1 MDQVEPSRST
11 VLCTW
16 ELGGELG
23 HIARLAHIAHVLET
37 REYQC
42 FAALKD
48 LSRAS
53 PFFKGTECR
62 LLQAP
67 VFLPKIKMQRP
78 VMSLADTLL
87 LSGYLKS
94 EELSGLTGAWL
105 NLIQLADPAVLVMD
119 YSPTAALAALSL
131 PCKKIIVGSGFWQP
145 VPGYPIRNW
154 ITDPSQGELVKRQ
167 EQMVVNTVN
176 EVLTSRQQPT
186 IKYIADLF
194 IADRTIIN
202 TAPEFDYYGDLRED
216 GAYHGKSGSPA
227 ISKPVQFGTSTRPK
241 VLAYLKPGHP
251 QFDFITKGL
260 ALSNANVFI
269 ACPRCDP
276 KRLSAYQSEHF
287 NFSVE
292 PVQLADAMA
301 DAALFVGHG
310 NSGSTQESILAGTP
324 MIALPIQLEQLA
336 TAQSLQQLQLGH
348 TIPKVDS
355 AEQFAKAV
363 DTALAS
369 RELKQNA
376 EKYAQKRSHILE
388 RSLADVV
395 ADKCDALLGKNEKG
409 R

>member
-1 MDQVEPSRST
+1 MDQVEPSQST

-23 HIARLAHIAHVLET
+23 HIARLAHIGHVLEKQG
-37 REYQC
+37 YQC

-48 LSRAS
+48 LSRAK

-87 LSGYLKS
+87 LSGYLKQ
-94 EELSGLTGAWL
+94 EELSGLTEAWI
-105 NLIQLADPAVLVMD
+105 NLIQLVDPAVLVMD
-119 YSPTAALAALSL
+119 YSPTAALAASSF

-145 VPGYPIRNW
+145 VPGHPIRNW
-154 ITDPSQGELVKRQ
+154 ITDPSQVELAKRQ
-167 EQMVVNTVN
+167 EQLVVNTIN
-176 EVLTSRQQPT
+176 EVLTSLQQPN
-186 IKYIADLF
+186 INYIADLF
-194 IADRTIIN
+194 VADRTIIN
-202 TAPEFDYYGDLRED
+202 TPPEFDYYGDLRED
-216 GAYHGKSGSPA
+216 GLYHGKSGTPG
-227 ISKPVQFGTSTRPK
+227 INQPVQFGASTRPK

-251 QFDFITKGL
+251 QFDFIIKGL

-276 KRLSAYQSEHF
+276 KRLSPFQSEHF

-292 PVQLADAMA
+292 PVQLADAMTAA
-301 DAALFVGHG
+301 DLFVGHG
-310 NSGSTQESILAGTP
+310 NSGSTQESVLSGTP

-336 TAQSLQQLQLGH
+336 TAQSLHQLKLGH
-348 TIPKVDS
+348 TLPRVDS
-355 AEQFAKAV
+355 AQQFAKV
-363 DTALAS
+363 VNTALAS

-376 EKYAQKRSHILE
+376 EDYAKKRAHIME
-388 RSLADVV
+388 QSLADVV
-395 ADKCDALLGKNEKG
+395 ANECNVLLGRK
-409 R
+409 